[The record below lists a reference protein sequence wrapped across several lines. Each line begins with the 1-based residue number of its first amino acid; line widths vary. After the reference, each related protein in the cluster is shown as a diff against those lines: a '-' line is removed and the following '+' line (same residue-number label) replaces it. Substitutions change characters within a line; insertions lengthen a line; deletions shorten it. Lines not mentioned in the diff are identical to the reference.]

1 MRETGL
7 NCDGVREFLRYTH
20 DNNVPLD
27 FLSTH
32 GYADENYEQDAPGE
46 HHAPRSDARQHPRS
60 VSQDGQPAVNSL
72 VMLEVRP

>member
-1 MRETGL
+1 VRETGL

-32 GYADENYEQDAPGE
+32 GYADENYEQDAPGSITRLDPT
-46 HHAPRSDARQHPRS
+46 HGNTLAAYRKMGSPR
-60 VSQDGQPAVNSL
+60 
-72 VMLEVRP
+72 